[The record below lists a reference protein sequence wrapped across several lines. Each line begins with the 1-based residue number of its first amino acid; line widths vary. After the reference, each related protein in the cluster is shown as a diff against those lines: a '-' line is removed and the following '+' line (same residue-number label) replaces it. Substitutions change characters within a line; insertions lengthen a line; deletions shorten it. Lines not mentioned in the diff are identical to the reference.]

1 MRRLA
6 ARLALVHEADPAN
19 SLIARELRMTLAE
32 LTPKDTG
39 KAADADLTGLFGA
52 LQA

>member
-1 MRRLA
+1 MRALA
-6 ARLALVHEADPAN
+6 ARLVSAHESDPAN
-19 SLIARELRMTLAE
+19 SLLARELRMTLVE

-39 KAADADLTGLFGA
+39 KTADAELAGLFGA